1 MADSVFT
8 PEQEARINDLLVEYL
23 QQNGA
28 SIDAGVNVTELTG
41 DALTDENLK
50 KLTIPSIL
58 PNTNE
63 WAYTSL
69 ENMMAPIQ
77 HAITHLQTEDAQV
90 QTTINSA
97 ATATQT
103 ANTAA
108 ANADAK
114 AAVADTAAAGA
125 ANVNATLEG
134 SVIIVTDRAGVEHR
148 TNLEIGIYATFTSVA
163 DMNAHAVSVPE
174 GKLVV
179 IATSDPTSQ
188 ENARLYIRNS
198 LAATAAEPFDF
209 LCDLDQ
215 ASAAAWADWLNNM
228 KPQIED
234 VIETAGTDHNQAV
247 SDHNQAVG
255 DHSIAYTDHV
265 QAGTDHTQA
274 GTDHNTSVQ
283 QSNYAKSQGDY
294 AKNMADHPAFI
305 GDGIT
310 GEKDY
315 WYTWNYSL
323 QQYVKGSYAKGDN
336 LDWDSM
342 TPTEKEHFYEEVTET
357 IAEEEGYAF
366 RPVDVDTITP
376 SSTFK
381 KNSIIGINGVLYY
394 AYQDTIYLPIT
405 LVTQG
410 NAFVVNI
417 VDGRKAFVVSDY
429 TLNTGWK
436 VWTDAAMDYW
446 INQLSTS
453 LNNHTSRTDIHVTLS
468 DKSTWNGKQ
477 DFISDLDTIRTNAQK
492 GASAIQM
499 SDVITIEG
507 TDYTVGQ
514 ILSAIGEF
522 MNKTIVVNG

>member
-77 HAITHLQTEDAQV
+77 HAISHLQTEDAQV

-188 ENARLYIRNS
+188 ENARMYIRNS

-215 ASAAAWADWLNNM
+215 ASAAAWADWLENM
-228 KPQIED
+228 KP
-234 VIETAGTDHNQAV
+234 VIQQAASDANTAAANANAKADQA
-247 SDHNQAVG
+247 AVAAVNA
-255 DHSIAYTDHV
+255 DAK
-265 QAGTDHTQA
+265 ATQA
-274 GTDHNTSVQ
+274 NTAANNANTKATYAQ
-283 QSNYAKSQGDY
+283 QQGDY
-294 AKNMADHPAFI
+294 AKEWNDHPPYIADGTAEHR
-305 GDGIT
+305 GDPYYMYLWDINTHAYVRGA
-310 GEKDY
+310 
-315 WYTWNYSL
+315 
-323 QQYVKGSYAKGDN
+323 YVKGA
-336 LDWDSM
+336 
-342 TPTEKEHFYEEVTET
+342 
-357 IAEEEGYAF
+357 
-366 RPVDVDTITP
+366 
-376 SSTFK
+376 
-381 KNSIIGINGVLYY
+381 
-394 AYQDTIYLPIT
+394 
-405 LVTQG
+405 
-410 NAFVVNI
+410 
-417 VDGRKAFVVSDY
+417 
-429 TLNTGWK
+429 
-436 VWTDAAMDYW
+436 
-446 INQLSTS
+446 
-453 LNNHTSRTDIHVTLS
+453 
-468 DKSTWNGKQ
+468 
-477 DFISDLDTIRTNAQK
+477 DLDYSTMTQEEYERLVENVRNSVLF
-492 GASAIQM
+492 ASVQTCEDII
-499 SDVITIEG
+499 DE
-507 TDYTVGQ
+507 
-514 ILSAIGEF
+514 L
-522 MNKTIVVNG
+522 N